1 MGEAKK
7 KLSRLENLKISVK
20 YCIYCGDDSDEYNI
34 DHMPPRIMFEFKN
47 RPRGLEF
54 LSCKECNKN
63 SSLSEQVAS
72 LMARVHFNATQD
84 KSGTEVKKLFRAIGE
99 NIPDLLFEL
108 NPSVRQKR
116 KARKLANYQEDYS
129 AVLNATGPLLNK
141 HMKIFGAK
149 LLLALHFEATRMIV
163 PKDARICVLWYS
175 NEAAIDGS
183 LPSEAIALCGD
194 PKTLTQGRFSVENQ
208 FLYGSSKA
216 ADSMTTMHFAT
227 FRNSF
232 AILGLVD
239 CTPSRQIDI
248 PSENLFFS
256 GFLKNLI

>member
-1 MGEAKK
+1 
-7 KLSRLENLKISVK
+7 
-20 YCIYCGDDSDEYNI
+20 
-34 DHMPPRIMFEFKN
+34 
-47 RPRGLEF
+47 
-54 LSCKECNKN
+54 
-63 SSLSEQVAS
+63 
-72 LMARVHFNATQD
+72 
-84 KSGTEVKKLFRAIGE
+84 
-99 NIPDLLFEL
+99 
-108 NPSVRQKR
+108 
-116 KARKLANYQEDYS
+116 
-129 AVLNATGPLLNK
+129 
-141 HMKIFGAK
+141 MKIFGAK
-149 LLLALHFEATRMIV
+149 LLLALHFEATRMIA

-232 AILGLVD
+232 AILGLID

-256 GFLKNLI
+256 GFLKNLS